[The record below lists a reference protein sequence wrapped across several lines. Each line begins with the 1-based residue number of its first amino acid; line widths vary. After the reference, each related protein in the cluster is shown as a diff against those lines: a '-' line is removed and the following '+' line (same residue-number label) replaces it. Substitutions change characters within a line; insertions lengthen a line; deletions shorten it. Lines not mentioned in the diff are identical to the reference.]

1 MRRDPTC
8 IFCKIANGEMPA
20 TVVDRRPWAIAIRD
34 VNPQA
39 PDHVLIMPVEHVP
52 SLNDCDDGT
61 LLGDLLLLARE
72 VARAV
77 HVDHGG
83 YRIVINNGKHGGQTV
98 DHLHVHLLGGRGMKW
113 PPG

>member
-1 MRRDPTC
+1 
-8 IFCKIANGEMPA
+8 MPA

-34 VNPQA
+34 ANPEA
-39 PDHVLIMPVEHVP
+39 PDHILIMPVEHVP
-52 SLNDCDDGT
+52 SLDECDDGT

-72 VARAV
+72 VARKV

-83 YRIVINNGKHGGQTV
+83 YRVVINNGKHGGQTV
-98 DHLHVHLLGGRGMKW
+98 GHLHVHLLGGRGMKW